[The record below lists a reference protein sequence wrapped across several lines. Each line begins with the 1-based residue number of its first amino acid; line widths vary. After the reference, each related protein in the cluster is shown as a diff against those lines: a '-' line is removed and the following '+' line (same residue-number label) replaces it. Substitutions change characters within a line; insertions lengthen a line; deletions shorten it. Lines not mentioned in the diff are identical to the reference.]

1 MTDAVFTPSE
11 SSPLVSLSGL
21 IGDVIYQS
29 ESRIEMRV
37 RLDNQHEKY
46 PSFATIHC
54 PKECV
59 RFL

>member
-1 MTDAVFTPSE
+1 MTDAVFTPES
-11 SSPLVSLSGL
+11 SSPLSSLSGM

-37 RLDNQHEKY
+37 RLDKHYDKH
-46 PSFATIHC
+46 PSTAIIHC
-54 PKECV
+54 PIECV